1 MEIGEMEWQKVKVIS
16 TTLMVTYTKEN
27 STKIEL
33 MDLVCMC
40 IKMDKL
46 MKVFGK
52 MICKMVLERKNSK
65 MDQST
70 MECLKM
76 VKSGDKALING
87 LTNQFI
93 PETGSTITSKEKVST
108 KGPMAE
114 FTTASGKK
122 ISFMAREFIHGRT
135 AEDMKENT
143 NMIKSMEWAPT
154 TGLMAKLTKVNG
166 LMESSMEKLD
176 SQTQRDEASWASG
189 KMESV
194 LNG

>member
-16 TTLMVTYTKEN
+16 IMPMVMYTKEN

-70 MECLKM
+70 MDSGNAIKQMAM
-76 VKSGDKALING
+76 VPLFM
-87 LTNQFI
+87 QM
-93 PETGSTITSKEKVST
+93 V
-108 KGPMAE
+108 
-114 FTTASGKK
+114 
-122 ISFMAREFIHGRT
+122 ISMR
-135 AEDMKENT
+135 
-143 NMIKSMEWAPT
+143 
-154 TGLMAKLTKVNG
+154 VNG
-166 LMESSMEKLD
+166 
-176 SQTQRDEASWASG
+176 
-189 KMESV
+189 
-194 LNG
+194 